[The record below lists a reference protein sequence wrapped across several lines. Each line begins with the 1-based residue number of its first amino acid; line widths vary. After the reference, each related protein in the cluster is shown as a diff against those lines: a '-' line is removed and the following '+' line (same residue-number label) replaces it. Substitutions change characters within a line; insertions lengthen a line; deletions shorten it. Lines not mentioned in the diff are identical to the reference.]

1 MVRAYIYNNIIIFLS
16 REKLYLFIVRNLFMK
31 KIFKEFKEF
40 ISRGS
45 VVDLAVGVII
55 GSAFTAIVN
64 ALVNS
69 IFMPL
74 IGAFTGGNL
83 DNIVTFLWTT
93 KVSPDQANPGDKA
106 VLFNGVYYDK
116 LAYIDWGAFIGA
128 VINFLLIAAILFTIV
143 KILNSIRAKAKNV
156 EERIKEKRA
165 GSEGGAPV
173 DIEPEPEPEPEKK
186 NETVLLL
193 EEIRDLLKQKD
204 KNEN

>member
-1 MVRAYIYNNIIIFLS
+1 
-16 REKLYLFIVRNLFMK
+16 MK

-45 VVDLAVGVII
+45 VIDLAVGVII

-64 ALVNS
+64 SLVNN
-69 IFMPL
+69 IFMPF
-74 IGAFTGGNL
+74 IGALTGGNL

-106 VLFNGVYYDK
+106 VLFNGVYYDS
-116 LAYIDWGAFIGA
+116 LSYINWGAFISA
-128 VINFLLIAAILFTIV
+128 VINFLLIAAVLFTVV
-143 KILNSIRAKAKNV
+143 KIINSMREKAKNV
-156 EERIKEKRA
+156 EKRFKEKH
-165 GSEGGAPV
+165 GSSKTSTQVNVEIEP
-173 DIEPEPEPEPEKK
+173 EPEPEPEPEKK

-204 KNEN
+204 EKEK